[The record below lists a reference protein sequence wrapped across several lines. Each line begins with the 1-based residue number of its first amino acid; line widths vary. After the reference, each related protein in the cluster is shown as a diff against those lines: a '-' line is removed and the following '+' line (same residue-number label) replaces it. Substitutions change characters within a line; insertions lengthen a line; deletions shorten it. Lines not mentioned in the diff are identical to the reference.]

1 MSDKNITEVPSW
13 YLTIITIA
21 GWFALVSQLYL
32 IIQNRMV
39 SIPETVIR
47 YFSFFTILTNIIV
60 ALCVTVLLVKPKSK
74 CGKFFY
80 RPATVTAITVY
91 ITIVGIIYNVILR
104 FLWQPQGLQKITD
117 ELLHTV
123 IPFLFILLWIF
134 YVSKSELKY
143 KNALAWLIYPLLYVV
158 YTAIRGEITGYYP
171 YPFID
176 VGQLGYQRVLINSG
190 GLIIAF
196 FGLSLFLVAIGKY
209 MSRNKKEN

>member
-1 MSDKNITEVPSW
+1 MSDKNITKVPSW
-13 YLTIITIA
+13 YLTIIAIA
-21 GWFALVSQLYL
+21 GWFALTSQLYL
-32 IIQNRMV
+32 IIQNRV
-39 SIPETVIR
+39 ISIPETVIR

-60 ALCVTVLLVKPKSK
+60 ALCVTVLLVKPESK

-80 RPATVTAITVY
+80 RPATLTAITVY
-91 ITIVGIIYNVILR
+91 ITIVGIVYNVILR

-123 IPFLFILLWIF
+123 IPFLFILLWFF

-158 YTAIRGEITGYYP
+158 YTAIGGEITGYYP

-190 GLIIAF
+190 GLFIAF